1 MSENL
6 TPQSNR
12 GSAISSKINRKSD
25 ENCFLMGILNAT
37 PDSFFSGSRTIGIE
51 KAVDKA
57 SLMINQGATWID
69 IGGESTR
76 PGAQPVTIEEEINRV
91 IPIVTKLRKTHP
103 EIMISI
109 DTRNHQVARQAL
121 ESGANM
127 INDVSGLRNNEMI
140 DVVLEF
146 GCAVCIMHMQG
157 EPGSM
162 QSNPSYD
169 NVVEQVTDYLESK
182 AEILIEKG
190 HPRDLIIID
199 PGIGFGKNHEQNI
212 ALMKS
217 TKRLK
222 QGGYAVLWGISRKS
236 VIGIITNK
244 KDAQDRLSGT
254 LASSAY
260 GFSQGVDILRVH
272 DVGEHQDFFKVLR
285 ALED

>member
-37 PDSFFSGSRTIGIE
+37 PDSFFSGSRTISIE

-57 SLMINQGATWID
+57 SLMIKQGATWID

-127 INDVSGLRNNEMI
+127 INDVSMNTE
-140 DVVLEF
+140 V
-146 GCAVCIMHMQG
+146 
-157 EPGSM
+157 
-162 QSNPSYD
+162 
-169 NVVEQVTDYLESK
+169 
-182 AEILIEKG
+182 
-190 HPRDLIIID
+190 
-199 PGIGFGKNHEQNI
+199 
-212 ALMKS
+212 
-217 TKRLK
+217 
-222 QGGYAVLWGISRKS
+222 
-236 VIGIITNK
+236 
-244 KDAQDRLSGT
+244 
-254 LASSAY
+254 
-260 GFSQGVDILRVH
+260 
-272 DVGEHQDFFKVLR
+272 VGEYHR
-285 ALED
+285 GG